1 MDAPGITP
9 PRGARRRIP
18 RDGASTI
25 RHNDCNELLTSKV
38 DI

>member
-1 MDAPGITP
+1 MDAPGITRAVP
-9 PRGARRRIP
+9 GRAIP